1 MEKVYNLFNLYLT
14 SEICL
19 DKVPSDL
26 PLLLVTSSLSSDLR
40 IVQPEKDVN
49 MRSYVVNK
57 LIRDVYHGL
66 DTITQY

>member
-19 DKVPSDL
+19 DTVPSDL
-26 PLLLVTSSLSSDLR
+26 PLLLVTSSLSSGLR